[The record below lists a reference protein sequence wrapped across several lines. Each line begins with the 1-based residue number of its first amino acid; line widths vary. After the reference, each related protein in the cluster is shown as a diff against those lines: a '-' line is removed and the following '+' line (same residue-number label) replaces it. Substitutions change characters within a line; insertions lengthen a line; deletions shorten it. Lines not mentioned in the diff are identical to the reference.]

1 MSFSFETVK
10 HVHVED
16 GAAARLGEIV
26 SRNWKSCSVLVVT
39 DQGLRSIGLLD
50 DALASLRRV
59 GFSPVIYDQVTPD
72 PAEAIVLEA
81 AEIAKSENCG
91 LVIGFG
97 GGSPMDVAKVVAAL
111 ALGQQQIGDMYG
123 VGNVSAPR
131 LPLVQVPTTAG
142 TGSEVTPIA
151 ILTTGE
157 TTKMGIVD
165 PVLYADLAVLDATL
179 TLGLPPHATAA
190 TAIDAMVH
198 ALEAYTSKIK
208 KNPVS
213 DGLALKAFSMLGS
226 GIENVCRDGKNLDAR
241 RDMLV
246 GAMMAGQAFANA
258 PVAGVHAL
266 AYPLGGHFHV
276 AHGLSN
282 SLVLPHV
289 MKFNM
294 LAAKGYY
301 AELSETVG
309 LLGAERAHDLA
320 KWFADLAV
328 NTGIETRLSEVG
340 VKSVDL
346 DLLADQAMQQTRL
359 LVNNPREITR
369 DIARDIYEVAL

>member
-1 MSFSFETVK
+1 
-10 HVHVED
+10 
-16 GAAARLGEIV
+16 
-26 SRNWKSCSVLVVT
+26 
-39 DQGLRSIGLLD
+39 
-50 DALASLRRV
+50 
-59 GFSPVIYDQVTPD
+59 
-72 PAEAIVLEA
+72 
-81 AEIAKSENCG
+81 
-91 LVIGFG
+91 
-97 GGSPMDVAKVVAAL
+97 MDVAKVVAAL
-111 ALGQQQIGDMYG
+111 ALGQQEIGDMYG
-123 VGNVSAPR
+123 VGNVSGAR

-179 TLGLPPHATAA
+179 ALGLPSHATAA

-213 DGLALKAFSMLGS
+213 DGLALKAFSMLGG
-226 GIENVCRDGKNLDAR
+226 GIENVCKDGQNLDAR

-294 LAAKGYY
+294 SAARDHY
-301 AELSETVG
+301 AQLSQTVG
-309 LLGAERAHDLA
+309 LGGRERASDLV
-320 KWFADLAV
+320 KWFADLAI
-328 NTGIETRLSEVG
+328 NTGIETRLSDVG
-340 VKSVDL
+340 VKSEDL
-346 DLLADQAMQQTRL
+346 DLLADQAMLQTRL

-369 DIARDIYEVAL
+369 DIARDIYEAAL

>member
-1 MSFSFETVK
+1 
-10 HVHVED
+10 
-16 GAAARLGEIV
+16 
-26 SRNWKSCSVLVVT
+26 
-39 DQGLRSIGLLD
+39 
-50 DALASLRRV
+50 
-59 GFSPVIYDQVTPD
+59 
-72 PAEAIVLEA
+72 
-81 AEIAKSENCG
+81 
-91 LVIGFG
+91 
-97 GGSPMDVAKVVAAL
+97 
-111 ALGQQQIGDMYG
+111 
-123 VGNVSAPR
+123 
-131 LPLVQVPTTAG
+131 
-142 TGSEVTPIA
+142 
-151 ILTTGE
+151 
-157 TTKMGIVD
+157 
-165 PVLYADLAVLDATL
+165 
-179 TLGLPPHATAA
+179 
-190 TAIDAMVH
+190 
-198 ALEAYTSKIK
+198 
-208 KNPVS
+208 
-213 DGLALKAFSMLGS
+213 MLGS

-309 LLGAERAHDLA
+309 LSGAERAHDLT